1 VVGAVAGGE
10 GGDVGGVSVSRAS
23 RQNGGEV
30 KKKDIRPGDKV
41 RIQRAGDVI
50 PEVIESIKKSGKKRP
65 GQFFIPKKCPVCGSK
80 VHKEGAYYFCSASLS
95 CRGQLVGRIIHFA
108 SREAMNI
115 EGLGDETIKQLV
127 NREMVQEMADLYKL
141 SVGDLETLEGF
152 AKKSAKQ
159 LHDAIQKTKNVRLDK
174 FLYALGIRHVGEH
187 MAQVLARRFE
197 TLQNIEEAG
206 LKDLKQVPEIGPE
219 IAQSIVNFFDE
230 KKNQQAL
237 QKLYDVG
244 IKIEKIKKRKKRE
257 MPLEGKTFVFTGE
270 LDNYTR
276 NEAEDAV
283 EQLGAKATSSV
294 SSNTDYV
301 VFGENPGSKLDEGKK
316 HQVKIINE
324 NEFEKILHS

>member
-1 VVGAVAGGE
+1 
-10 GGDVGGVSVSRAS
+10 
-23 RQNGGEV
+23 
-30 KKKDIRPGDKV
+30 
-41 RIQRAGDVI
+41 
-50 PEVIESIKKSGKKRP
+50 
-65 GQFFIPKKCPVCGSK
+65 
-80 VHKEGAYYFCSASLS
+80 
-95 CRGQLVGRIIHFA
+95 
-108 SREAMNI
+108 
-115 EGLGDETIKQLV
+115 
-127 NREMVQEMADLYKL
+127 MVQEMADLYKL

-159 LHDAIQKTKNVRLDK
+159 LHDAIQKTKNGRLDK